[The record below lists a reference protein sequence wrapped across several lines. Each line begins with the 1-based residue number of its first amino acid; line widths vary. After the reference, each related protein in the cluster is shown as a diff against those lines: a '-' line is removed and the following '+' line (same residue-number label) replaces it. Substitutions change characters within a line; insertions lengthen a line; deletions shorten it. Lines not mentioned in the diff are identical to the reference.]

1 MASSI
6 NIAAISGNLTRDPEL
21 RMTPGGTQVLNFGVA
36 VDDRTKNQQTGEWED
51 RPNFIDCVLF
61 GNRADALSRILRKGI
76 KVTVSGSLRW
86 SQWERDG
93 QKRSKVE
100 VVADKVVLMQAQ
112 QDGRQQPAYPQPAY
126 PPRRTR
132 PSPPTSSPPR
142 RLTSS
147 RSRCRSPPRRRRE
160 RRSPSTPTSS
170 RCPSRCSSPSPSSPP
185 PRPPSWTSTTRRS
198 RSKEGNWRTSLA

>member
-6 NIAAISGNLTRDPEL
+6 NIAVISGNLTRDPEL

-36 VDDRTKNQQTGEWED
+36 VNDRAKNQQTGEWED

-76 KVTVSGSLRW
+76 KVSVSGSLRW

-100 VVADKVVLMQAQ
+100 VVADEVVLMQAQ
-112 QDGRQQPAYPQPAY
+112 QDGRQQPAHPPQAYVSQPAYQQPAPQAYQQPQPAPQPAPQAPRAPQPAY
-126 PPRRTR
+126 KQPAPQQA
-132 PSPPTSSPPR
+132 PQAPQPVQPNHQAPVADVYDEEI
-142 RLTSS
+142 
-147 RSRCRSPPRRRRE
+147 PF
-160 RRSPSTPTSS
+160 
-170 RCPSRCSSPSPSSPP
+170 
-185 PRPPSWTSTTRRS
+185 
-198 RSKEGNWRTSLA
+198 

>member
-6 NIAAISGNLTRDPEL
+6 NIVAISGNLTRDPEL

-61 GNRADALSRILRKGI
+61 GNRTDALSRILRKGI
-76 KVTVSGSLRW
+76 KVAVSGSLRW

-126 PPRRTR
+126 PPQAYA
-132 PSPPTSSPPR
+132 PQPAYQQPAPQAYQQPQPVPQPAPQAPR
-142 RLTSS
+142 A
-147 RSRCRSPPRRRRE
+147 PQPQHAYQQPVPQQVQQPQPVQPAPQAPVVDVYDE
-160 RRSPSTPTSS
+160 EIPF
-170 RCPSRCSSPSPSSPP
+170 
-185 PRPPSWTSTTRRS
+185 
-198 RSKEGNWRTSLA
+198 

>member
-76 KVTVSGSLRW
+76 KVAVSGSLRW

-126 PPRRTR
+126 PPQAYA
-132 PSPPTSSPPR
+132 PQPAYQQPAPQAYQQPQPVPQPAPQAPR
-142 RLTSS
+142 APQPQHAYQQPVSQQVQQ
-147 RSRCRSPPRRRRE
+147 PQPVQPAPQAPVVDVYDE
-160 RRSPSTPTSS
+160 EIPF
-170 RCPSRCSSPSPSSPP
+170 
-185 PRPPSWTSTTRRS
+185 
-198 RSKEGNWRTSLA
+198 

>member
-36 VDDRTKNQQTGEWED
+36 VDDRAKNQQTGEWED

-76 KVTVSGSLRW
+76 KVAVSGSLRW

-112 QDGRQQPAYPQPAY
+112 QDGRLQPAYPQPAY
-126 PPRRTR
+126 PPQAYA
-132 PSPPTSSPPR
+132 PQPAYQQPAPQAYQQPQPVPQPAPQAPR
-142 RLTSS
+142 A
-147 RSRCRSPPRRRRE
+147 PQPQPAYQQPMPQQVQQPQPVQPAPQAPVVDVYDE
-160 RRSPSTPTSS
+160 EIPF
-170 RCPSRCSSPSPSSPP
+170 
-185 PRPPSWTSTTRRS
+185 
-198 RSKEGNWRTSLA
+198 

>member
-76 KVTVSGSLRW
+76 KVAVSGSLRW

-126 PPRRTR
+126 QQPAYQPQAYAPQPAYQQPAPQAYQQPQPVPQPAPQAPRA
-132 PSPPTSSPPR
+132 PQPQHAYQQPVPQQVQQPQ
-142 RLTSS
+142 
-147 RSRCRSPPRRRRE
+147 PVQPAPQAPVVDVYDE
-160 RRSPSTPTSS
+160 EIPF
-170 RCPSRCSSPSPSSPP
+170 
-185 PRPPSWTSTTRRS
+185 
-198 RSKEGNWRTSLA
+198 

>member
-21 RMTPGGTQVLNFGVA
+21 RMTPGSTQVLTFGVA
-36 VDDRTKNQQTGEWED
+36 VNDRAKNQQTGEWED

-76 KVTVSGSLRW
+76 KVAVSGSLRW

-126 PPRRTR
+126 QQPAYQQPAPQAYQQPQPVPQPAPQAPRA
-132 PSPPTSSPPR
+132 PQPQHAYQQPVPQQVQQPQ
-142 RLTSS
+142 
-147 RSRCRSPPRRRRE
+147 PVQPAPQAPVVDVYDE
-160 RRSPSTPTSS
+160 EIPF
-170 RCPSRCSSPSPSSPP
+170 
-185 PRPPSWTSTTRRS
+185 
-198 RSKEGNWRTSLA
+198 

>member
-6 NIAAISGNLTRDPEL
+6 NIVAISGNLTRDPKL

-36 VDDRTKNQQTGEWED
+36 VNDMAKNQQTGEWED

-76 KVTVSGSLRW
+76 KVSVSGSLRW

-100 VVADKVVLMQAQ
+100 VVADEVVLMQAQ

-126 PPRRTR
+126 PPQAYA
-132 PSPPTSSPPR
+132 PQPAYQQPAPQAYQQPQPVPQPAPQAPR
-142 RLTSS
+142 A
-147 RSRCRSPPRRRRE
+147 PQPQHAYQQPVPQQVQQPQPAQPAPQAPVVDVYDE
-160 RRSPSTPTSS
+160 EIPF
-170 RCPSRCSSPSPSSPP
+170 
-185 PRPPSWTSTTRRS
+185 
-198 RSKEGNWRTSLA
+198 

>member
-6 NIAAISGNLTRDPEL
+6 NIVAISGNLTRDPEL

-76 KVTVSGSLRW
+76 KVAVSGSLRW

-126 PPRRTR
+126 PPQAYA
-132 PSPPTSSPPR
+132 PQPAYQQPAPQAYQQPQPVPQPAPQAPR
-142 RLTSS
+142 A
-147 RSRCRSPPRRRRE
+147 PQPQHAYQQPVPQQVQQPQPVQPAPQAPVVDVYDE
-160 RRSPSTPTSS
+160 EIPF
-170 RCPSRCSSPSPSSPP
+170 
-185 PRPPSWTSTTRRS
+185 
-198 RSKEGNWRTSLA
+198 

>member
-36 VDDRTKNQQTGEWED
+36 VNDRAKNQQTGEWED

-76 KVTVSGSLRW
+76 KVAVSGSLRW

-100 VVADKVVLMQAQ
+100 VVADEVVLMQAQ
-112 QDGRQQPAYPQPAY
+112 QDGRQQPAYPSQAYAPQPVYQQPAPQAYQRPQPVPQPAPQAPRAPQPQPAY
-126 PPRRTR
+126 QQPVPQQVQQ
-132 PSPPTSSPPR
+132 PQPVQPAPQAPVVDVYDEEI
-142 RLTSS
+142 
-147 RSRCRSPPRRRRE
+147 PF
-160 RRSPSTPTSS
+160 
-170 RCPSRCSSPSPSSPP
+170 
-185 PRPPSWTSTTRRS
+185 
-198 RSKEGNWRTSLA
+198 

>member
-76 KVTVSGSLRW
+76 KVAVSGSLRW

-126 PPRRTR
+126 PPQAYA
-132 PSPPTSSPPR
+132 PQPAYQQPAPQAYQQPQPVPQPAPQAPR
-142 RLTSS
+142 A
-147 RSRCRSPPRRRRE
+147 PQPQHAYQQPVPRQVQQPQPVQPAPQAPVVDVYDE
-160 RRSPSTPTSS
+160 EIPF
-170 RCPSRCSSPSPSSPP
+170 
-185 PRPPSWTSTTRRS
+185 
-198 RSKEGNWRTSLA
+198 

>member
-6 NIAAISGNLTRDPEL
+6 NIVAISGNLTRDPEL

-61 GNRADALSRILRKGI
+61 GNRADALSRILRNGI
-76 KVTVSGSLRW
+76 KVAVSGSLRW
-86 SQWERDG
+86 SQWGRDG

-126 PPRRTR
+126 PPQAYA
-132 PSPPTSSPPR
+132 PHPAYQQPAPQAYQQPQPVPQPAPQAPR
-142 RLTSS
+142 A
-147 RSRCRSPPRRRRE
+147 PQPQHAYQQ
-160 RRSPSTPTSS
+160 PVPQQVQQPQPVQPAPQTPVVDVYDEEI
-170 RCPSRCSSPSPSSPP
+170 PF
-185 PRPPSWTSTTRRS
+185 
-198 RSKEGNWRTSLA
+198 